1 MKWNENLIE
10 CQLVDFRKNIYFC
23 KIFEKKNYKIFQR
36 FISRHIHKLLS
47 SRKVSQTSLPA
58 TRFYGSDSFSE
69 EFEDHGDITT
79 YHALKMNQ
87 LSKILLQF
95 QGNPKWEWPFL
106 NETDLLLKYSMLM
119 SFVVL
124 IVIFIIQVFNRS

>member
-1 MKWNENLIE
+1 MIE
-10 CQLVDFRKNIYFC
+10 CQSEDFRE
-23 KIFEKKNYKIFQR
+23 IFFTNFNNTQKTFLKS

-47 SRKVSQTSLPA
+47 SRKVVASSSLPS

-69 EFEDHGDITT
+69 EYDDHGDISA
-79 YHALKMNQ
+79 YQALKMNQ
-87 LSKILLQF
+87 LSKIMLQF

-124 IVIFIIQVFNRS
+124 IVIFIIQVLNRS